1 MNLVPPRA
9 LRGSAPPS
17 SLLVALLLAAAVFG
31 GCGTSVHG
39 VLTPDQRPILT
50 ITSGPIERA
59 PTSYDVRLDWFATDP
74 DGYVTKVEYAADPP
88 VVGDTAWVTA
98 TRSSAQFTFRTDTPD
113 SLLPPLGSP
122 IIARS
127 YHTVVL
133 RAFDNAGLAC
143 APVSRSF
150 TATSIAPSTTI
161 LWPTPTHE
169 IPISTPLSFLLQW
182 KGVDPDGT
190 GGRGPVRYAY
200 RLVTAA
206 DINPDNP
213 ISVSPTQVQSYFGQD
228 ATTGFATW
236 TFVGGDTSS
245 LQIADVTPGV
255 TYYFAI
261 VAFDETGAF
270 EPRFNLDSNVLQF
283 RPTPTVFG
291 PVITVF
297 NQYFAKTQQAGGVF
311 PTPQRTYPV
320 SIPAGQA
327 TTFNWTATPGVHGT
341 YITGYRW
348 AVDLPDSDVYDSTAR
363 TGPNDETHWS
373 DWSILFT
380 YTTVGPYSPGP
391 GDPTHHRLYIEARD
405 FYGTV
410 SLLTLDL
417 QVVSLAP
424 SRPLLVI
431 DDMYGALLSR
441 NRSANPQIVLPQ
453 VRYPVEAEQDS
464 FYYAVGGFPDSLRI
478 LSGTPGAVSLP
489 GAFAGFDYDTLDYA
503 FWPTEGVGLAELARY
518 QVVAAYTDQT
528 SSAYHDPKFGGAQPM
543 TALRYMNTIGH
554 ENWLA
559 LYAGMGG
566 KLWLFGDGTTTAIS
580 NGYYSRINPTAVPRL
595 PLTSGVDPR
604 ANLLMPGDFL
614 YDFCHLRSEL
624 SLPDPAFSQFTIEG
638 ALKACLPYLPQY
650 ALAPGEA
657 VPADR
662 SKDPRV
668 GPSAARTAVRWS
680 GLPRLTLGGY
690 RTLNT
695 DPTQRL
701 ERQTWEITKP
711 LSVTEGSGAATQS
724 VMDTLYLYQASVYD
738 PNGVQVP
745 DADGFPNA
753 VDYHGSE
760 HGEVVWFGFPLYD
773 FELDQARQL
782 TSLVLTNL
790 GVPRAPGA
798 GGAHPLAHR

>member
-1 MNLVPPRA
+1 MNTVSPLA
-9 LRGSAPPS
+9 LRGSALPS
-17 SLLVALLLAAAVFG
+17 SLLVALLLAATALV

-39 VLTPDQRPILT
+39 VIAPDERPILT

-74 DGYVTKVEYAADPP
+74 DGYVTRVEYAADPP
-88 VVGDTAWVTA
+88 VAGDTAWVTA
-98 TRSSAQFTFRTDTPD
+98 THSYAQFTFRTDTPD
-113 SLLPPLGSP
+113 SLLPPLGSQ

-150 TATSIAPSTTI
+150 TATTVAPYTTI
-161 LWPTPTHE
+161 ISPAPTHE
-169 IPISTPLSFLLQW
+169 LVVPTPPTIVIQW
-182 KGVDPDGT
+182 RGVDPDGI

-200 RLVTAA
+200 RLVSAS
-206 DINPDNP
+206 DINPVTPNLITAD
-213 ISVSPTQVQSYFGQD
+213 SVQAFFARD
-228 ATTGFATW
+228 AATGFATW
-236 TFVGGDTSS
+236 SSVGGDTSS
-245 LQIADVTPGV
+245 IALANLTPA
-255 TYYFAI
+255 TIYYFAI

-270 EPRFNLDSNVLQF
+270 EPRFNLDSNVLAF
-283 RPTPTVFG
+283 RPVAFVLG

-297 NQYFAKTQQAGGVF
+297 NPYFAKTQATGGII
-311 PTPQRTYPV
+311 PIPERTYPV
-320 SIPAGQA
+320 AIPAGQP
-327 TTFNWTATPGVHGT
+327 TTFNWSAIPGVAGT

-348 AVDLPDSDVYDSTAR
+348 AIDLPDSDVYDSTAR
-363 TGPNDETHWS
+363 TGPNDDTHWT
-373 DWSILFT
+373 DWSILFS

-405 FYGTV
+405 YYGTV

-417 QVVSLAP
+417 QIVSLAP

-431 DDMYGALLSR
+431 DDMYGALTRR
-441 NRSANPQIVLPQ
+441 NATPPYIVLPN
-453 VRYPVEAEQDS
+453 RYPTEAEQDT

-478 LSGTPGAVSLP
+478 LSGTPGAVSQP
-489 GAFAGFDYDTLDYA
+489 GCFAGFDYDTLDYQ
-503 FWPTEGVGLAELARY
+503 FWPTEGIGLAELARY
-518 QVVAAYTDQT
+518 QVVAAYTDQP
-528 SSAYHDPKFGGAQPM
+528 SSAQRDAKFGGDQPM

-559 LYAGMGG
+559 LYASLGG
-566 KLWLFGDGTTTAIS
+566 KLWLFGDGTTSAIAG
-580 NGYYSRINPTAVPRL
+580 GYYSRIVATGTPRL

-604 ANLLMPGDFL
+604 ADLLVPGDFL

-624 SLPDPAFSQFTIEG
+624 NVPDPAFNSFTSG
-638 ALKACLPYLPQY
+638 AALKACLPYLPQY

-680 GLPRLTLGGY
+680 GLPRLTLAAT
-690 RTLNT
+690 RTANA
-695 DPTQRL
+695 DPTRRI
-701 ERQTWEITKP
+701 ERQTWAITKP
-711 LSVTEGSGAATQS
+711 LEVTEGSGAATQS
-724 VMDTLYLYQASVYD
+724 VMDTLYLYQSITYD
-738 PNGVQVP
+738 PNDVQLPV
-745 DADGFPNA
+745 ADGLPNA

-790 GVPRAPGA
+790 GVPRTPGA